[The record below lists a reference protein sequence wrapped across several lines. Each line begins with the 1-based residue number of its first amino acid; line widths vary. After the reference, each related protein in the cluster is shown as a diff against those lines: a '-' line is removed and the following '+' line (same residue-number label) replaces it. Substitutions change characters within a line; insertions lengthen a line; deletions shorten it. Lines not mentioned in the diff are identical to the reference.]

1 MCEKYKDAIYMHA
14 YWRQKLLDIKELI
27 INASYAQGGVYTCTN
42 QEKTPELFGLCTC
55 VERLW
60 SRNTEQRRI
69 DEGAFFP
76 DETTEV
82 LPDVELCQACK
93 EVQRL
98 IDERKAV
105 KRKLATAKR
114 RITLLGKGLL

>member
-27 INASYAQGGVYTCTN
+27 INASYAQGSIYTCTN
-42 QEKTPELFGLCTC
+42 QEKTPGWIDLCTC

-69 DEGAFFP
+69 DEEAFCP